1 MHIKEI
7 FDGVYIIDNKLST
20 LNLVKG
26 EKVYGE
32 DLVNIEGKEYRL
44 WNPNRSKLA
53 AALSLGLKNFYIK
66 KGSKVLYLGA
76 ATGTTCSHISDIV
89 GREGIVFCVEIS
101 SIAMLKLVELCKK
114 RENMIPILSDARIT
128 KNYDYVNNVDF
139 IYEDVAARDQAAIL
153 KENAKMLKKG
163 GYAYVAI
170 KSQSISIVKQPREVY
185 NEFIREVSDTFKLVE
200 MIDISKFHKAHA
212 FVVLKRL

>member
-1 MHIKEI
+1 
-7 FDGVYIIDNKLST
+7 
-20 LNLVKG
+20 
-26 EKVYGE
+26 
-32 DLVNIEGKEYRL
+32 
-44 WNPNRSKLA
+44 
-53 AALSLGLKNFYIK
+53 LK
-66 KGSKVLYLGA
+66 
-76 ATGTTCSHISDIV
+76 
-89 GREGIVFCVEIS
+89 
-101 SIAMLKLVELCKK
+101 
-114 RENMIPILSDARIT
+114 IT
-128 KNYDYVNNVDF
+128 KNYDYINNVDF